1 MEDGCRFGEGE
12 NVGQEATSCLT
23 AVSEASDCRATSN
36 VLPATKASA
45 TFQLTQNNAEETKN
59 KPLTV

>member
-1 MEDGCRFGEGE
+1 MEDGCRFGERE
-12 NVGQEATSCLT
+12 DVGQEATSCVI
-23 AVSEASDCRATSN
+23 AVPEASNCRATSN
-36 VLPATKASA
+36 VLPAAKASA